1 MVLPQFGGQNAIGSY
16 TGSIFESVGF
26 SSTIG
31 SIAVGII
38 EITTGILKVC
48 FIDKFGRRPL
58 LLVSAAGACLG
69 FFFIGLSFSLQDFHF
84 EEELTPFLGLIGVLV
99 ISHFNH
105 R

>member
-48 FIDKFGRRPL
+48 FIDKLGRRPL
-58 LLVSAAGACLG
+58 LLGICSWGLFG
-69 FFFIGLSFSLQDFHF
+69 FFLYWIVILLTDFHF

-99 ISHFNH
+99 MITF
-105 R
+105 